1 MKFFVSKKL
10 KILSWTYLIEDLN
23 SKENIGT
30 FYEKQLQKTNQ
41 KVFTIEKIIQK
52 KVINYMSIWKGYIKF
67 FNIWID

>member
-1 MKFFVSKKL
+1 MFEIGPMKIFVSKKL

-52 KVINYMSIWKGYIKF
+52 KAINYMSI
-67 FNIWID
+67 